1 MAKTNIAD
9 FDAESYA
16 QHLIKE
22 GIPPDQARAIA
33 EKTALARANQSS
45 PSIAELTT
53 LGKLGR
59 FDAMRERAKQHRQ
72 QGLFEAAA
80 VPLPTQQDKSSRA
93 SAVVAK
99 KSTTKAVAKIVQDD
113 LFVTDLIDPN
123 FRDEQDMLEA
133 PMLSLDK
140 RKRTQAIEFHGKN
153 FFVAVSAS
161 ARYGMA
167 TIWDWDFMLWAASQI
182 NEAIELGRPVGRT
195 LHVQP
200 HTYFVQTGK
209 GSGKGQYTLFEST
222 LDRLQSTT
230 IKTDIKAA
238 GEAYTEMFSWIDS
251 WRAIRD
257 PKGRLTYVEVT
268 LSEWFFARVATDRA
282 VLSIDPDYFSITSGI
297 KRWLYRIARK
307 SAGSNPDGWRF
318 SARQLHDRYPSGREF
333 RKFKSDLKSAVLDD
347 DLPEY
352 QLMWIDHGK
361 DATVEIRP
369 RPHTIRNRQV
379 SRKRR
384 LPNPPST
391 PATA

>member
-1 MAKTNIAD
+1 MRNID
-9 FDAESYA
+9 KQSDNDQEY
-16 QHLIKE
+16 KRRT
-22 GIPPDQARAIA
+22 IPEYLD
-33 EKTALARANQSS
+33 KFN
-45 PSIAELTT
+45 
-53 LGKLGR
+53 
-59 FDAMRERAKQHRQ
+59 ERSRQ

-80 VPLPTQQDKSSRA
+80 VPVPQKINSRILEPA
-93 SAVVAK
+93 SNTK
-99 KSTTKAVAKIVQDD
+99 KTTMKAVAKVIQND

-140 RKRTQAIEFHGKN
+140 RKRTQTIEFHGKN
-153 FFVAVSAS
+153 FFITVSANT
-161 ARYGMA
+161 RYGMA
-167 TIWDWDFMLWAASQI
+167 TIWDWDFMLWAGSQI

-195 LHVQP
+195 LHVRP
-200 HTYFVQTGK
+200 HAYFLQTRK

-238 GEAYTEMFSWIDS
+238 GESYTEMFSWIDT

-257 PKGRLTYVEVT
+257 LKGRLVYVEIT

-282 VLSIDPDYFSITSGI
+282 VLSIDPAYFSITSGI

-307 SAGSNPDGWRF
+307 SAGSNADGWQF
-318 SARQLHDRYPSGREF
+318 TARQLHDRYPSGREF
-333 RKFKSDLKSAVLDD
+333 RKFKSDLKAAVLDD

-352 QLMWIDHGK
+352 RLQWIDQGK
-361 DATVEIRP
+361 DALVEIRP
-369 RPHTIRNRQV
+369 RPYTIRNRQV

-384 LPNPPST
+384 LPNPP
-391 PATA
+391 PAAQPLS